1 MLEEK
6 LRELAQSNRYPFHMP
21 GHKRMLDGTNP
32 YAIDITE
39 IEDFD
44 NLHHAEGIIRDAEDA
59 AAKMYGAKKAYYL
72 VNGST
77 CGILAA
83 ISASVK
89 RGGKILVARNC
100 HKSVYH
106 AIFLRQLSPE
116 YVYPENTH
124 YGIQGQISVT
134 AIEKKLAECPD
145 IQAVVLTSPTYDG
158 LVSDVKS
165 IAEVVHRRNIPLIV
179 DEAHGAHFGFHKAF
193 PENAVAYADVVI
205 MSVHKTLPAFT
216 QTAVLCLCSDRI
228 DEKEVEKYLGI
239 YETSSPSYVLMAGI
253 ERSLRM
259 VSDGGSELFAAYVEK
274 LSRFRASVRDLKHLA
289 VPDAEDFSGEEAYAF
304 DPGKILIVTKN
315 GMSGQQLQ
323 EILLR
328 DYALQMEMASG
339 NYVVAMT
346 SFMDTEEG
354 FGRLSHALHAMDA
367 RMEDT
372 GKAAFSP
379 KDIYRQPEKQMEPY
393 RAEEATHGSVRLE
406 EAAEQVSADYIYLY
420 PPGIPMIVPGEI
432 LTEPMIQIVRQCQE
446 AGLDV
451 EGLPETDIINIVKNA
466 RIDYN

>member
-44 NLHHAEGIIRDAEDA
+44 NLHHAEGIIKDAEDA

-89 RGGKILVARNC
+89 RGGKFLVARNC

-193 PENAVAYADVVI
+193 PKNAVAYADAVI

-259 VSDGGSELFAAYVEK
+259 VLDGGSELFAVYVEK
-274 LSRFRASVRDLKHLA
+274 LSGFRASVRDLKHLA

-323 EILLR
+323 ETLLR

-346 SFMDTEEG
+346 SFMDTVEG
-354 FGRLSHALHAMDA
+354 FQRLSHALHAIDA

-393 RAEEATHGSVRLE
+393 QAEEAAHGCIRLE
-406 EAAEQVSADYIYLY
+406 EAAGQVSADYIYLY

-432 LTEPMIQIVRQCQE
+432 LTEPMIQMVRQCQ
-446 AGLDV
+446 AVGLDV
-451 EGLPETDIINIVKNA
+451 EGMPETDTINIVKNA

>member
-44 NLHHAEGIIRDAEDA
+44 NLHHAEGIIKDAEDA

-124 YGIQGQISVT
+124 YGIQGQISVN

-179 DEAHGAHFGFHKAF
+179 DEAHGAHFGFHEAF
-193 PENAVAYADVVI
+193 PQNAVAYVDAVI

-228 DEKEVEKYLGI
+228 NEKEVEKYLGI

-274 LSRFRASVRDLKHLA
+274 LSGFRASVRDLKHLA

-323 EILLR
+323 ETLLR

-346 SFMDTEEG
+346 SFMDTVEG
-354 FGRLSHALHAMDA
+354 FQRLSHALHAIDA

-393 RAEEATHGSVRLE
+393 QAEEAAHGCIRLE
-406 EAAEQVSADYIYLY
+406 DAAGQVSADYIYLY

-432 LTEPMIQIVRQCQE
+432 FTEPMIQIVRQCQE

-451 EGLPETDIINIVKNA
+451 EGLPETDTINIVKNA

>member
-193 PENAVAYADVVI
+193 PENAVAYADAVI

>member
-44 NLHHAEGIIRDAEDA
+44 NLHHAEGIIKDAEDA
-59 AAKMYGAKKAYYL
+59 AAKIYGAQKAYYL

-106 AIFLRQLSPE
+106 AIFLRQLLPE

-124 YGIQGQISVT
+124 YGIQGQISVN

-179 DEAHGAHFGFHKAF
+179 DEAHGAHFGFHEAF
-193 PENAVAYADVVI
+193 PENAVAYVDAVI

-259 VSDGGSELFAAYVEK
+259 VSDGGSELFAAYAEK
-274 LSRFRASVRDLKHLA
+274 LSGFRASVRDLKHLA
-289 VPDAEDFSGEEAYAF
+289 VPDAGDFSGEEAYDF
-304 DPGKILIVTKN
+304 DLGKILIVTKN

-346 SFMDTEEG
+346 SFMDTVEG
-354 FGRLSHALHAMDA
+354 FQRLSHALHAIDA
-367 RMEDT
+367 RMEDM

-393 RAEEATHGSVRLE
+393 QAEEAAHGCIRLE
-406 EAAEQVSADYIYLY
+406 DAAGQVSADYIYLY

-432 LTEPMIQIVRQCQE
+432 LTEPMIQIVRQCQV

-451 EGLPETDIINIVKNA
+451 EGLPETDTINIVKNA